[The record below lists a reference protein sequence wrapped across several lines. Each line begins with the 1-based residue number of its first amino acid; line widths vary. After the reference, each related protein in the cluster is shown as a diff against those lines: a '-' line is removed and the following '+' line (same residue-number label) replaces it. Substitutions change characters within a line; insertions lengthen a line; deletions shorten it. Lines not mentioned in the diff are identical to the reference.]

1 MIKVILTK
9 KDDNVNKVIINGH
22 AGYDDFGKDIVCA
35 AVSSTVITTI
45 NILLSLD
52 NQSISYNDSRGL
64 IIEVLKND
72 MTTKKIINVLISNLY
87 ELEKA
92 YPKNIQI
99 KEENNEQINIQL
111 FAHKKGQSSTSNG
124 RDSAGRRLGAKAS
137 DGEYVTA
144 GSIIYRQRGTKIH
157 PGTNVGRGT
166 DDTLFAKISGYVK
179 YSHLGKDRKQVSVY
193 ETK

>member
-72 MTTKKIINVLISNLY
+72 MTTKKIINVLITNLY

-99 KEENNEQINIQL
+99 KEENNE
-111 FAHKKGQSSTSNG
+111 
-124 RDSAGRRLGAKAS
+124 
-137 DGEYVTA
+137 
-144 GSIIYRQRGTKIH
+144 
-157 PGTNVGRGT
+157 
-166 DDTLFAKISGYVK
+166 
-179 YSHLGKDRKQVSVY
+179 
-193 ETK
+193 

>member
-52 NQSISYNDSRGL
+52 NQRISYNDSRGL

-99 KEENNEQINIQL
+99 KEENNE
-111 FAHKKGQSSTSNG
+111 
-124 RDSAGRRLGAKAS
+124 
-137 DGEYVTA
+137 
-144 GSIIYRQRGTKIH
+144 
-157 PGTNVGRGT
+157 
-166 DDTLFAKISGYVK
+166 
-179 YSHLGKDRKQVSVY
+179 
-193 ETK
+193 